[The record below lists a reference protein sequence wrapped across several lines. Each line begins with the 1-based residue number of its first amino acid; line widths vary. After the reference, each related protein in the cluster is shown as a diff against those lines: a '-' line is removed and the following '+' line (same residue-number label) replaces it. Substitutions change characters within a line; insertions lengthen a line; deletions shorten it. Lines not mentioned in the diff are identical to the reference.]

1 MDSKDWLSERNRLTE
16 ELYNNPYDIK
26 LYLERALAYETLG
39 FPDLA
44 AGDAYRALLLT
55 DELQDDSGEY
65 HQHALDALKVHKQCE
80 KPNGLLNDPPAVG
93 EDTGQDLDNTHLD
106 IRRHGDNVA
115 EVSDADELI
124 TQVQESSL
132 ECYHLLSRC
141 LVKCG
146 CLRSAFD
153 FCVRGLSAFHDST
166 LSEQKDAIL
175 SQHRERTQDED
186 STWDESSFDPKHDLP
201 DQGSVRRELYPW
213 NIHEPDRFSD
223 ASLQFLNNEVSKVAP
238 SCEVH
243 AVYLPLLT
251 EDGLHQINNGHEQPT
266 IKQLGLFA
274 KEDIAP
280 GAKVLNESSILTA
293 NNRLHQPLCDACSS
307 ELPQLDSTDP
317 TFACDECDDTVF
329 CSQACFDL
337 AMQTYH
343 PAVCGRDVEAIG
355 KDTDPLEATNA
366 LYLLLLGRVMAL
378 AETQQSHPLELGEV
392 RYIWGD
398 FMTPDINYRHSESA
412 STFST
417 ARHLPFSFTY
427 NVLLPLHV
435 LEKMD
440 VDIYASLPKYD
451 TWILNTLYAM
461 FRGNASARLSK
472 QDGRPEVCAVH
483 PIWCLA
489 NHSCDPNVTWEWGG
503 NITFTAREER
513 VDWGGKGK
521 RKGGI
526 RKGEEILSHYC
537 DIEMG
542 LRDRRHW
549 AVGALGG
556 MCVCERCVW
565 EEVQL
570 EKASSIERVEAEHD
584 QTPGTL

>member
-1 MDSKDWLSERNRLTE
+1 MDPKDCLSERNRLTE
-16 ELYNNPYDIK
+16 ELYDNRYDIN
-26 LYLERALAYETLG
+26 LYLARAIAYENLG

-44 AGDAYRALLLT
+44 AGDAYRALRLT
-55 DELQDDSGEY
+55 DEVQDESGDY
-65 HQHALDALKVHKQCE
+65 HEHALDALKQHRRRREPKGL
-80 KPNGLLNDPPAVG
+80 PNGANAVG
-93 EDTGQDLDNTHLD
+93 EDAEQSAENTHLD
-106 IRRHGDNVA
+106 TKWDGVDVA
-115 EVSDADELI
+115 EGSDADELI
-124 TQVQESSL
+124 KEVHQFCL

-146 CLRSAFD
+146 CLRSAYD
-153 FCVRGLSAFHDST
+153 FCLRGLSASHDST
-166 LSEQKDAIL
+166 FAQRKDAIL
-175 SQHRERTQDED
+175 SQHRRRKRDED
-186 STWDESSFDPKHDLP
+186 STWDESSFNPKLDLP
-201 DQGSVRRELYPW
+201 DLGSVRKELYPW
-213 NIHEPDRFSD
+213 NTHEPDRFSD
-223 ASLQFLNNEVSKVAP
+223 ATLQFLNNEVSKVAP

-243 AVYLPLLT
+243 AVSLPLLT
-251 EDGLHQINNGHEQPT
+251 EDGLHQTTNDHEQPT

-274 KEDIAP
+274 KEDITP

-293 NNRLHQPLCDACSS
+293 NNRLHYPLCDACSS
-307 ELPQLDSTDP
+307 ELPQLDATDP
-317 TFACDECDDTVF
+317 LLACDECDDIVF
-329 CSQACFDL
+329 CSQVCFDL

-355 KDTDPLEATNA
+355 KDTDLLEATNA
-366 LYLLLLGRVMAL
+366 LYLLLLGRVIAL
-378 AETQQSHPLELGEV
+378 AETQEIHPLELKEV

-398 FMTPDINYRHSESA
+398 FMTPEVTYLHSDSS

-427 NVLLPLHV
+427 NIVLPLHV

-440 VDIYASLPKYD
+440 IDIYASLPKYD
-451 TWILNTLYAM
+451 TWILNTLYAK
-461 FRGNASARLSK
+461 FRGTASARLSK

-513 VDWGGKGK
+513 AEWNAKDK

-526 RKGEEILSHYC
+526 RTGEEILSHYC

-542 LRDRRHW
+542 VRDRRQW

-565 EEVQL
+565 EETHL
-570 EKASSIERVEAEHD
+570 EMASSI
-584 QTPGTL
+584 GTE